1 MRIGKAREITP
12 DMERLI
18 TLIRNKGIIL
28 WAGSGLSLYAGYPSG
43 TEFCDIICNA
53 AKSESDKAILA
64 RHKSV
69 LMNIAEE
76 FEQLYSRDELI
87 GLVSAYF
94 DKAPS
99 VKPYAHY
106 LCTQIPQIDT
116 IITTNYDHL
125 FEYAYGDNLCTVV
138 GTQYK
143 ASDKKPVTLYKIH
156 GDSSDSA
163 SVVLTSKDYA
173 KFYEGLNSLIWNK
186 LKVILAE
193 HSVLF
198 IGYSLEDKNIE
209 DIFEKVLSQ
218 VDTSESEFYIAVPTL
233 AEHKLRHFNTIC
245 KTTHIPIDGET
256 LLSFIERVIRENI
269 VLDAMS
275 KKISIDEAQTV
286 AYKHGVQP
294 IWRSSPSGEK
304 TRIEINDYIINPFGS
319 LISQGITIT
328 SSAETFSQMERFI
341 EDCDCHEMILP
352 RKCLTLFENVNGINI
367 PKNITVDENGES
379 VVRIEKPEQI
389 DEVILTVE
397 NHDVYRDSIM
407 LRSFWGSKR
416 RRMVIQLPTI
426 SISLLFEGTSIN
438 INLTFTDKRSAKGIL
453 DDLTL
458 IDLWHKG
465 NTLVFSK
472 ILGSEVVTVLKIP
485 PIEDEP
491 VIELLSNYVSRNKEI
506 YRQVMKLERYLK
518 TAFVLPNN
526 LTYADKCAIEKV
538 LSFFEPVEVEDT
550 IWDLDLQINCDN
562 QLYESLK
569 KPSIHP
575 MKMIE
580 KGEETVHLFGH
591 EYVIAEQQ
599 ISIPRPVIKNTDEV
613 RDALLSGG
621 QPTAKIVSY
630 TGKLVLRCKMKQM

>member
-18 TLIRNKGIIL
+18 TLIRNKEIIL
-28 WAGSGLSLYAGYPSG
+28 WAGSGLSLYAGYLSG

-53 AKSESDKAILA
+53 AKSKSDKAILA

-69 LMNIAEE
+69 LMSIAEE

-87 GLVSAYF
+87 GLASAYF

-99 VKPYAHY
+99 VNPHAHY
-106 LCTQIPQIDT
+106 LCTQVPQIDT

-163 SVVLTSKDYA
+163 SVVLTSKDYT

-218 VDTSESEFYIAVPTL
+218 VDTSESEFFIAVPTL

-256 LLSFIERVIRENI
+256 LLSLVEKNIRENI
-269 VLDAMS
+269 VFDAID

-294 IWRSSPSGEK
+294 IWCSIPNGEK
-304 TRIEINDYIINPFGS
+304 TRIAVEEYIINPFPP
-319 LISQGITIT
+319 LMFRGITIN
-328 SSAETFSQMERFI
+328 SSPETVGQMAQFL
-341 EDCDCHEMILP
+341 EDCDCHEMVLP
-352 RKCLTLFENVNGINI
+352 PECVTLFENVNGINI
-367 PKNITVDENGES
+367 PKNVAVDGKGTAIF
-379 VVRIEKPEQI
+379 RIEKPEQV
-389 DEVILTVE
+389 DEVILTVKGY
-397 NHDVYRDSIM
+397 DIYKDSIV

-416 RRMVIQLPTI
+416 KRTTIQLPTI

-438 INLTFTDKRSAKGIL
+438 INLSFADKRSAKETL
-453 DDLTL
+453 DDLSI

-465 NTLVFSK
+465 STLVFSEVLGNEMVT
-472 ILGSEVVTVLKIP
+472 ILKMP
-485 PIEDEP
+485 PIEDKP
-491 VIELLSNYVSRNKEI
+491 VIEMLSNYLSKNREI
-506 YRQVMKLERYLK
+506 YGQILKLENHLETK
-518 TAFVLPNN
+518 FLLPKN
-526 LTYADKCAIEKV
+526 LTYADKYAITKV
-538 LSFFEPVEVEDT
+538 LSAFEPMEVDDT
-550 IWDLDLQINCDN
+550 CWNLDLQLNCDK
-562 QLYESLK
+562 QLYEALK
-569 KPSIHP
+569 
-575 MKMIE
+575 
-580 KGEETVHLFGH
+580 
-591 EYVIAEQQ
+591 
-599 ISIPRPVIKNTDEV
+599 PRPAI
-613 RDALLSGG
+613 
-621 QPTAKIVSY
+621 Q
-630 TGKLVLRCKMKQM
+630 

>member
-1 MRIGKAREITP
+1 MCIEKERKINP
-12 DMERLI
+12 DIERLI
-18 TLIRNKGIIL
+18 SLIRNKEIVL

-43 TEFCDIICNA
+43 AAFCDIICNA
-53 AKSESDKAILA
+53 AKSKNDKEILS

-99 VKPYAHY
+99 VKPSTHY

-116 IITTNYDHL
+116 IITTNYDRL
-125 FEYAYGDNLCTVV
+125 FEYVYGDRLCTVV

-143 ASDKKPVTLYKIH
+143 AHDKKPVTLYKIH

-163 SVVLTSKDYA
+163 SVVLTSRDYA
-173 KFYEGLNSLIWNK
+173 KFYESLNSLIWNK

-218 VDTSESEFYIAVPTL
+218 VNTSKTEFFIAVPTL
-233 AEHKLRHFNTIC
+233 EEHKLRHFNTIC

-256 LLSFIERVIRENI
+256 LLSLIEKNIRENI
-269 VLDAMS
+269 VFDAID

-294 IWRSSPSGEK
+294 IWCSIPNGEK
-304 TRIEINDYIINPFGS
+304 TRIEVEHYIVNPFPP
-319 LISQGITIT
+319 LTFQGMTIN
-328 SSAETFSQMERFI
+328 SSSETVDQLTRFL
-341 EDCDCHEMILP
+341 EDCDCHEMVLP
-352 RKCLTLFENVNGINI
+352 SECVTLFENVNGINI
-367 PKNITVDENGES
+367 PRNIIVDGKGTTFF
-379 VVRIEKPEQI
+379 RIEKSEQV

-397 NHDVYRDSIM
+397 NHNVYRDSIV

-416 RRMVIQLPTI
+416 RRMVVQLPTI
-426 SISLLFEGTSIN
+426 NISLLFECTSVN
-438 INLTFTDKRSAKGIL
+438 INLSFTDKRSAKETL
-453 DDLTL
+453 DDITF

-472 ILGSEVVTVLKIP
+472 ILGNEMVTILKMPPVKDKSVL
-485 PIEDEP
+485 EM
-491 VIELLSNYVSRNKEI
+491 LSNYVNKNTKVYGLI
-506 YRQVMKLERYLK
+506 LKLENYLE
-518 TAFVLPNN
+518 TEFLLPKK
-526 LTYADKCAIEKV
+526 LTYSDKYAMIKV
-538 LSFFEPVEVEDT
+538 LSAFEPVEVEDT
-550 IWDLDLQINCDN
+550 RWNLDLQLNCDK
-562 QLYESLK
+562 QLYEALK
-569 KPSIHP
+569 TPSNYP
-575 MKMIE
+575 MKMTEEIE
-580 KGEETVHLFGH
+580 ESICLFGH
-591 EYVIAEQQ
+591 EYTIREQQ
-599 ISIPRPVIKNTDEV
+599 ISIFRPVIGNTDQV
-613 RDALLSGG
+613 RDALLSEKKAI
-621 QPTAKIVSY
+621 AKIVSS
-630 TGKLVLRCKMKQM
+630 TGKLMLWCKIEQK

>member
-218 VDTSESEFYIAVPTL
+218 VDTSESEFFIAVPTL

-256 LLSFIERVIRENI
+256 LSSLDKGKQKTNSIIGCQPYTKHRFQQNRSGVFVCVLDIVTRSAPARFHRSVHGVSAGFIPRRRATHSTAGAACQGATGDISSRAAPFPWIGKGRGDRVEPLLLKSLSF
-269 VLDAMS
+269 
-275 KKISIDEAQTV
+275 
-286 AYKHGVQP
+286 HG
-294 IWRSSPSGEK
+294 
-304 TRIEINDYIINPFGS
+304 
-319 LISQGITIT
+319 
-328 SSAETFSQMERFI
+328 
-341 EDCDCHEMILP
+341 
-352 RKCLTLFENVNGINI
+352 
-367 PKNITVDENGES
+367 
-379 VVRIEKPEQI
+379 
-389 DEVILTVE
+389 
-397 NHDVYRDSIM
+397 
-407 LRSFWGSKR
+407 
-416 RRMVIQLPTI
+416 
-426 SISLLFEGTSIN
+426 
-438 INLTFTDKRSAKGIL
+438 
-453 DDLTL
+453 
-458 IDLWHKG
+458 
-465 NTLVFSK
+465 
-472 ILGSEVVTVLKIP
+472 
-485 PIEDEP
+485 
-491 VIELLSNYVSRNKEI
+491 
-506 YRQVMKLERYLK
+506 
-518 TAFVLPNN
+518 
-526 LTYADKCAIEKV
+526 
-538 LSFFEPVEVEDT
+538 
-550 IWDLDLQINCDN
+550 
-562 QLYESLK
+562 
-569 KPSIHP
+569 
-575 MKMIE
+575 
-580 KGEETVHLFGH
+580 
-591 EYVIAEQQ
+591 
-599 ISIPRPVIKNTDEV
+599 
-613 RDALLSGG
+613 
-621 QPTAKIVSY
+621 
-630 TGKLVLRCKMKQM
+630 

>member
-1 MRIGKAREITP
+1 MCIGKAREITP

-18 TLIRNKGIIL
+18 TLIRNKEIIL

-43 TEFCDIICNA
+43 TTFCDIIYNA

-87 GLVSAYF
+87 GLVSEYF

-99 VKPYAHY
+99 VNPHAHY

-116 IITTNYDHL
+116 IITTNYDRL
-125 FEYAYGDNLCTVV
+125 FEHVYGDKLCTVV

-143 ASDKKPVTLYKIH
+143 APDKKPVTLYKIH

-218 VDTSESEFYIAVPTL
+218 VDTSKSEFFIVVPTL

-245 KTTHIPIDGET
+245 KTTHIPIDGEE
-256 LLSFIERVIRENI
+256 LLSLVEKSIRENI
-269 VLDAMS
+269 VFDAID

-286 AYKHGVQP
+286 AYRHGVQP

-304 TRIEINDYIINPFGS
+304 TRIEIDDYIVNPFGS
-319 LISQGITIT
+319 LISQGMTIT
-328 SSAETFSQMERFI
+328 SSAETYSQMEHFI

-352 RKCLTLFENVNGINI
+352 PECLTLFENVNGINI
-367 PKNITVDENGES
+367 PKNITANENGES
-379 VVRIEKPEQI
+379 VVKIEKPEQI

-397 NHDVYRDSIM
+397 NHDVYRDSIV

-416 RRMVIQLPTI
+416 RRMVVQLPTI
-426 SISLLFEGTSIN
+426 NISLLFEGTSVN
-438 INLTFTDKRSAKGIL
+438 INLSFSDERSAKETL
-453 DDLTL
+453 DDITL

-472 ILGSEVVTVLKIP
+472 ILGNEMVAILKMP
-485 PIEDEP
+485 PIEDKP
-491 VIELLSNYVSRNKEI
+491 VLEILSNYVNKNTKVYGQI
-506 YRQVMKLERYLK
+506 LKLENYLE
-518 TAFVLPNN
+518 TEFLLPKN
-526 LTYADKCAIEKV
+526 LTYADKYAITKV
-538 LSFFEPVEVEDT
+538 LSAFEPVEVEDT
-550 IWDLDLQINCDN
+550 RWNLDLQLNCDK
-562 QLYESLK
+562 QLYEALK
-569 KPSIHP
+569 TPSNYP
-575 MKMIE
+575 MKMTEEIE
-580 KGEETVHLFGH
+580 ESIHLFGH
-591 EYVIAEQQ
+591 EYIIREQQ
-599 ISIPRPVIKNTDEV
+599 FSILRPVIGNTDQV
-613 RDALLSGG
+613 RDTLLSEEKAI
-621 QPTAKIVSY
+621 AKIVSS
-630 TGKLVLRCKMKQM
+630 TGRLMLRCKMEQE

>member
-1 MRIGKAREITP
+1 MIIRCAECGGDHVYDLGMNVDKNAVQRIENGKRFVT
-12 DMERLI
+12 
-18 TLIRNKGIIL
+18 
-28 WAGSGLSLYAGYPSG
+28 
-43 TEFCDIICNA
+43 DI
-53 AKSESDKAILA
+53 E
-64 RHKSV
+64 
-69 LMNIAEE
+69 
-76 FEQLYSRDELI
+76 
-87 GLVSAYF
+87 
-94 DKAPS
+94 
-99 VKPYAHY
+99 
-106 LCTQIPQIDT
+106 
-116 IITTNYDHL
+116 
-125 FEYAYGDNLCTVV
+125 
-138 GTQYK
+138 
-143 ASDKKPVTLYKIH
+143 
-156 GDSSDSA
+156 
-163 SVVLTSKDYA
+163 
-173 KFYEGLNSLIWNK
+173 
-186 LKVILAE
+186 LKVIAKVLKVSCDFLLEDGFLDSSAARSMLIKMLAE
-193 HSVLF
+193 RCA
-198 IGYSLEDKNIE
+198 I
-209 DIFEKVLSQ
+209 
-218 VDTSESEFYIAVPTL
+218 TSEEKNSIRNTDNLEKTL
-233 AEHKLRHFNTIC
+233 KEVLWKHFRARSRGLTKNLMETSINTIQ
-245 KTTHIPIDGET
+245 KVKE
-256 LLSFIERVIRENI
+256 LLRV
-269 VLDAMS
+269 ACFS
-275 KKISIDEAQTV
+275 
-286 AYKHGVQP
+286 
-294 IWRSSPSGEK
+294 
-304 TRIEINDYIINPFGS
+304 EINDYIINPFGS

-438 INLTFTDKRSAKGIL
+438 INLTFTDKRSAKGTL

-518 TAFVLPNN
+518 TEFVLPNN

>member
-1 MRIGKAREITP
+1 MRIRGEQEITP
-12 DMERLI
+12 DIERLI
-18 TLIRNKGIIL
+18 SLIRNKEIVL

-43 TEFCDIICNA
+43 TAFCDIICNA
-53 AKSESDKAILA
+53 AKSENDKEILS
-64 RHKSV
+64 RHKAV
-69 LMNIAEE
+69 LMNIAME
-76 FEQLYSRDELI
+76 FEQLYSRDALI
-87 GLVSAYF
+87 ELVSAHF
-94 DKAPS
+94 DKPPS
-99 VKPYAHY
+99 VRPHAHY

-143 ASDKKPVTLYKIH
+143 APDKKPVTLYKIH
-156 GDSSDSA
+156 GDSSNSA

-218 VDTSESEFYIAVPTL
+218 VDTSQSEFFIAVPTL
-233 AEHKLRHFNTIC
+233 AGHKLRHFNTIC
-245 KTTHIPIDGET
+245 KTTHIPIDGQT
-256 LLSFIERVIRENI
+256 LLSFIEKVIRENI

-294 IWRSSPSGEK
+294 IWRLSPSGEK

-328 SSAETFSQMERFI
+328 SSAETFGQMERFI

-352 RKCLTLFENVNGINI
+352 PECLTLFENVNGINI

-389 DEVILTVE
+389 DEVILTIE
-397 NHDVYRDSIM
+397 NHDVYRDSIV
-407 LRSFWGSKR
+407 LRSFWGSRRKR
-416 RRMVIQLPTI
+416 ATIQLSAI

-438 INLTFTDKRSAKGIL
+438 INLSFTNGRSAKETL

-458 IDLWHKG
+458 INLWHKG
-465 NTLVFSK
+465 NTLIFSK
-472 ILGSEVVTVLKIP
+472 RLGNEMMAVLKMP
-485 PIEDEP
+485 PIEDES
-491 VIELLSNYVSRNKEI
+491 VIELLSNYVSKNREI
-506 YRQVMKLERYLK
+506 YGQVLKLENYLK
-518 TAFVLPNN
+518 TEFVLPND

-550 IWDLDLQINCDN
+550 IWNLDLQIKCDN
-562 QLYESLK
+562 RLYESLK
-569 KPSIHP
+569 KPSSHP

-580 KGEETVHLFGH
+580 KAEETVHLFDH
-591 EYVIAEQQ
+591 EYVVTEQQ
-599 ISIPRPVIKNTDEV
+599 ISIPRPVIKNIDEV
-613 RDALLSGG
+613 RNALLSGR

-630 TGKLVLRCKMKQM
+630 TGKLVLRCKIKQA

>member
-1 MRIGKAREITP
+1 MCIGKAREITP

-18 TLIRNKGIIL
+18 TLIRNKEIIL

-69 LMNIAEE
+69 LMNVAEE

-87 GLVSAYF
+87 GLVSEYF

-99 VKPYAHY
+99 VNPHAHY

-116 IITTNYDHL
+116 IITTNYDRL
-125 FEYAYGDNLCTVV
+125 FEYVYGDKLCTVV

-156 GDSSDSA
+156 GDSSDNA

-218 VDTSESEFYIAVPTL
+218 VDTSKSEFFIVVPTL

-245 KTTHIPIDGET
+245 KTTHIPIDGEE
-256 LLSFIERVIRENI
+256 LLSLVEKSIRENI
-269 VLDAMS
+269 VFDAID

-286 AYKHGVQP
+286 AYRHGVQP

-304 TRIEINDYIINPFGS
+304 TRIEIDDYIVNPFGS
-319 LISQGITIT
+319 LISQGMTIT
-328 SSAETFSQMERFI
+328 SSAETYSQMEHFI

-352 RKCLTLFENVNGINI
+352 PECLTLFENVNGINI
-367 PKNITVDENGES
+367 PKNITANENGES
-379 VVRIEKPEQI
+379 VVKIEKPEQI

-397 NHDVYRDSIM
+397 NHDVYRDSIV

-416 RRMVIQLPTI
+416 RRMVVQLPTI
-426 SISLLFEGTSIN
+426 NISLLFESTSVN
-438 INLTFTDKRSAKGIL
+438 INLSFSSERSTMQTL
-453 DDLTL
+453 DDLFVV
-458 IDLWHKG
+458 DLWYRG
-465 NTLVFSK
+465 NTVIFSEA
-472 ILGSEVVTVLKIP
+472 LGNEMVPLLRLP
-485 PIEDEP
+485 PIEDE
-491 VIELLSNYVSRNKEI
+491 VVLEILSNYVSKNTKI
-506 YRQVMKLERYLK
+506 YNQVLKLESYLE
-518 TAFVLPNN
+518 TEFVLPNN
-526 LTYADKCAIEKV
+526 LTYADRCAIEKV
-538 LSFFEPVEVEDT
+538 LSVFEPVEVEDT
-550 IWDLDLQINCDN
+550 IWNLNLQINCDR

-569 KPSIHP
+569 KRSNHP
-575 MKMIE
+575 MEIIE
-580 KGEETVHLFGH
+580 GIEENIYLFGQ
-591 EYVIAEQQ
+591 EYFIKEQR
-599 ISIPRPVIKNTDEV
+599 ITIPCPVIENIDEV
-613 RDALLSGG
+613 RNTLLSGNKAI
-621 QPTAKIVSY
+621 AKIVSS
-630 TGKLVLRCKMKQM
+630 TGKLTLRCKM

>member
-18 TLIRNKGIIL
+18 TLIRNKEIIL

-53 AKSESDKAILA
+53 AKSKSDKAILA

-76 FEQLYSRDELI
+76 FEQLYSRDGLM

-99 VKPYAHY
+99 VNPHAHY

-218 VDTSESEFYIAVPTL
+218 VDTSESEFFIAVPTL

-256 LLSFIERVIRENI
+256 LLSLVEKNIRENI
-269 VLDAMS
+269 VFDAID

-294 IWRSSPSGEK
+294 IWCSIPNGEK
-304 TRIEINDYIINPFGS
+304 TRIAVEEYIINPFPP
-319 LISQGITIT
+319 LMFRGITIN
-328 SSAETFSQMERFI
+328 SSPETVGQMAQFL
-341 EDCDCHEMILP
+341 EDCDCHEMVLP
-352 RKCLTLFENVNGINI
+352 PECVTLFENVNGINI
-367 PKNITVDENGES
+367 PKNVAVDGKGTAIF
-379 VVRIEKPEQI
+379 RIEKPEQV
-389 DEVILTVE
+389 DEVILTVKGY
-397 NHDVYRDSIM
+397 DIYKDSIV

-416 RRMVIQLPTI
+416 KRTTIQLPTI

-438 INLTFTDKRSAKGIL
+438 INLSFADKRSAKETL
-453 DDLTL
+453 DDLSI

-465 NTLVFSK
+465 STLVFSEVLGNEMVT
-472 ILGSEVVTVLKIP
+472 ILKMP
-485 PIEDEP
+485 PIEDKP
-491 VIELLSNYVSRNKEI
+491 VIEMLSNYLSKNREI
-506 YRQVMKLERYLK
+506 YGQILKLENHLETK
-518 TAFVLPNN
+518 FLLPKN
-526 LTYADKCAIEKV
+526 LTYADKYAITKV
-538 LSFFEPVEVEDT
+538 LSAFEPMEVDDT
-550 IWDLDLQINCDN
+550 CWNLDLQLNCDK
-562 QLYESLK
+562 QLYEALK
-569 KPSIHP
+569 TPSSYP
-575 MKMIE
+575 MKMTEEIE
-580 KGEETVHLFGH
+580 ENIHLFGC
-591 EYVIAEQQ
+591 EYIIREQQ
-599 ISIPRPVIKNTDEV
+599 FDILCPVIENIDEV
-613 RDALLSGG
+613 RNTLLSGNKAI
-621 QPTAKIVSY
+621 AKIVSS
-630 TGKLVLRCKMKQM
+630 TGKLTLRCKM

>member
-1 MRIGKAREITP
+1 MHMGGKKQITP

-18 TLIRNKGIIL
+18 TLIRNKEIIL

-43 TEFCDIICNA
+43 TAFCDIICNA
-53 AKSESDKAILA
+53 AKSENDKEILL

-87 GLVSAYF
+87 GLVSAHF
-94 DKAPS
+94 DKPPS
-99 VKPYAHY
+99 VCPHAHY
-106 LCTQIPQIDT
+106 LCTQIPKIDT

-125 FEYAYGDNLCTVV
+125 FEYAYGGNLCTVV

-143 ASDKKPVTLYKIH
+143 TPDKKPVTLYKIH

-218 VDTSESEFYIAVPTL
+218 VDTSKSEFFIAVPTL

-256 LLSFIERVIRENI
+256 LLSFIEKNIRENI
-269 VLDAMS
+269 VFDAID

-294 IWRSSPSGEK
+294 IWCSIPSGEK
-304 TRIEINDYIINPFGS
+304 TRIEVEHYIVNPFPS
-319 LISQGITIT
+319 LTFQGITIN
-328 SSAETFSQMERFI
+328 SSSETADQMTRFL
-341 EDCDCHEMILP
+341 EDCDCHEMVLP
-352 RKCLTLFENVNGINI
+352 PECVTLFENVNGINI
-367 PKNITVDENGES
+367 PRNIIVDGRGTTFF
-379 VVRIEKPEQI
+379 RIEKPEQV

-397 NHDVYRDSIM
+397 KHDVYRDSIV

-416 RRMVIQLPTI
+416 RRMVVQLPTI
-426 SISLLFEGTSIN
+426 NISLLFEGASVN
-438 INLTFTDKRSAKGIL
+438 INLSFSDERSARQTL
-453 DDLTL
+453 DDLF
-458 IDLWHKG
+458 IVNLWYMG
-465 NTLVFSK
+465 NTLIFSEA
-472 ILGSEVVTVLKIP
+472 LGNEMAPLLSMP
-485 PIEDEP
+485 PIEDDPALE
-491 VIELLSNYVSRNKEI
+491 ILSNYVRKNTKI
-506 YRQVMKLERYLK
+506 YSQIVKLEDYLK
-518 TAFVLPNN
+518 TEFLLPKN
-526 LTYADKCAIEKV
+526 LTYADKYAITKV
-538 LSFFEPVEVEDT
+538 LSAFEPIEVEDT
-550 IWDLDLQINCDN
+550 CWNLDLQLNCDK
-562 QLYESLK
+562 QLYEALK
-569 KPSIHP
+569 TPSNYP
-575 MKMIE
+575 MKMT
-580 KGEETVHLFGH
+580 EEIDENIHLFGH
-591 EYVIAEQQ
+591 EYIIKGQQ
-599 ISIPRPVIKNTDEV
+599 FSIVRPVIGNSDQV
-613 RDALLSGG
+613 RDALLSEGKAI
-621 QPTAKIVSY
+621 AKIVSS
-630 TGKLVLRCKMKQM
+630 TGKLILRCKM

>member
-1 MRIGKAREITP
+1 MHMGGKKQITP

-18 TLIRNKGIIL
+18 TLIRNKEIIL

-43 TEFCDIICNA
+43 TAFCDIICNA
-53 AKSESDKAILA
+53 AKSENDKEILL

-87 GLVSAYF
+87 GLVSAHF
-94 DKAPS
+94 DKPPS
-99 VKPYAHY
+99 VRPHAHY

-143 ASDKKPVTLYKIH
+143 TPDKKPVTLYKIH

-218 VDTSESEFYIAVPTL
+218 VDTSKSEFFIAVPTL

-245 KTTHIPIDGET
+245 KTTHMPIDGET
-256 LLSFIERVIRENI
+256 LLSFIEKNIRENI
-269 VLDAMS
+269 VFDAID

-294 IWRSSPSGEK
+294 IWCSIPSGEK
-304 TRIEINDYIINPFGS
+304 TRIEVEHYIVNPFPS
-319 LISQGITIT
+319 LTFQGITIN
-328 SSAETFSQMERFI
+328 SSSETADQMTRFL
-341 EDCDCHEMILP
+341 EDCDCHEMVLP
-352 RKCLTLFENVNGINI
+352 PECVTLFENVNGINI
-367 PKNITVDENGES
+367 PRNIIVDGRGTTFF
-379 VVRIEKPEQI
+379 RIEKPEQV

-397 NHDVYRDSIM
+397 NHDVYRDSIV

-416 RRMVIQLPTI
+416 RRMVVQLPTI
-426 SISLLFEGTSIN
+426 NISLLFEGASVN
-438 INLTFTDKRSAKGIL
+438 INLSFSDERSARQTL
-453 DDLTL
+453 DDLF
-458 IDLWHKG
+458 IVNLWYRG
-465 NTLVFSK
+465 NTLIFSEA
-472 ILGSEVVTVLKIP
+472 LGNEMAPLLSMP
-485 PIEDEP
+485 PIEDDPALE
-491 VIELLSNYVSRNKEI
+491 ILSNYVRKNTKI
-506 YRQVMKLERYLK
+506 YSQIVKLEDYLK
-518 TAFVLPNN
+518 TEFLLPKN
-526 LTYADKCAIEKV
+526 LTYADKYAITKV
-538 LSFFEPVEVEDT
+538 LSAFEPIEVEDT
-550 IWDLDLQINCDN
+550 CWNLDLQLNCDK
-562 QLYESLK
+562 QLYEALK
-569 KPSIHP
+569 TPSNYP
-575 MKMIE
+575 MKMT
-580 KGEETVHLFGH
+580 EEIDESIHLFGH
-591 EYVIAEQQ
+591 EYIIKGQQ
-599 ISIPRPVIKNTDEV
+599 FSIVRPVIGNSDQV
-613 RDALLSGG
+613 RDALLSEGKAI
-621 QPTAKIVSY
+621 AKIVSS
-630 TGKLVLRCKMKQM
+630 TGKLILRCKM